1 MKLSDSISLLEEDRG
16 TKPQLVE
23 STANVS
29 LLGIRS
35 FDDSCDVLN
44 HWPLPIPQICEIRA
58 VLSNFEEMKTITVLL
73 PNTATLDQACSR
85 VRQKLL
91 SEYERAN
98 SEVSAGR
105 GESVSDWVVTW
116 SKLTLRRSSL

>member
-29 LLGIRS
+29 LLGICS

-44 HWPLPIPQICEIRA
+44 HWPHPIPQICEIRA

-73 PNTATLDQACSR
+73 PDTATLDQACSR

-91 SEYERAN
+91 SEYERTN